1 MSSWYNIC
9 RILSLRSDVLI
20 GNIYLSGVTFVCFSV
35 HREPKIINL
44 FPCSLVYN
52 TYCICWKI
60 YTLDHF
66 FNSVKTQTPYEI
78 IVLHVINILTK
89 RRMPHYDFRPLTFSK
104 LKREY
109 PMGRQH
115 VTGNVNRWP
124 DTSLLIE
131 VHLTDCMMLRNSLH
145 FVTYLNCLKR
155 QEQKFDSCNIKK

>member
-1 MSSWYNIC
+1 MVVFTCQVWRLYVSQSTENQRLLTSSHRGMFFGIQ
-9 RILSLRSDVLI
+9 
-20 GNIYLSGVTFVCFSV
+20 YLL
-35 HREPKIINL
+35 HLLK
-44 FPCSLVYN
+44 N
-52 TYCICWKI
+52 TYFRSF
-60 YTLDHF
+60 F

-89 RRMPHYDFRPLTFSK
+89 RGMPNYDFRPLISSK

-115 VTGNVNRWP
+115 VTGNVDRWP